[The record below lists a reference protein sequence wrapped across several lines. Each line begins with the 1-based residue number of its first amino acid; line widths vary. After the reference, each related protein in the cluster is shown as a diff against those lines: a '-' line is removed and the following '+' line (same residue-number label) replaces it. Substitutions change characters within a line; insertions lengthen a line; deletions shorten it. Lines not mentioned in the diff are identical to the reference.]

1 MFEKNV
7 LYVPIIS
14 HEIILPHS
22 STGERPWENNLYNFE
37 FHLQDF
43 LMCLLWTFHVENE
56 SNFIM
61 EHVFHALNDELW
73 AKREQI
79 FKDFESDDYID
90 AKTLRLVKDK
100 KDYKPRSVVKN
111 DLKHT
116 RELTEMKLDMTAN
129 QCLVTRVGEKHPRHT
144 LKSIGE
150 WTFNRKKTNETYIA
164 MAECLK
170 PIPLYF
176 VHNDQK
182 QTIDRDQ

>member
-1 MFEKNV
+1 MEK
-7 LYVPIIS
+7 
-14 HEIILPHS
+14 
-22 STGERPWENNLYNFE
+22 
-37 FHLQDF
+37 
-43 LMCLLWTFHVENE
+43 E

-150 WTFNRKKTNETYIA
+150 WTFNRRRQTRHILQWQSVSNPSLFILFIMTKSRPLIAINENRGSGGTILDD
-164 MAECLK
+164 CRD
-170 PIPLYF
+170 
-176 VHNDQK
+176 NDF
-182 QTIDRDQ
+182 